1 MINSLSATLNGTLT
15 GKKRVNLETYVQ
27 MHYFDKILQRAN
39 VRLLHMSRGQ
49 YELCR
54 DKMQDADSKT
64 GNSKTGLDLEVKDYY
79 SGNLR
84 SVKTLSGGE
93 SFMASLALALGLAD
107 EVQSCA
113 GGIQLDTMFVDE
125 GFGSL
130 DDSSLQQ
137 AITTLQGLSEG
148 HRLVGIISHVHD
160 LQEMID
166 KKILVKKK
174 RGLQGTGSEVA
185 LVVD

>member
-1 MINSLSATLNGTLT
+1 MINSLSATLNGTLI

-84 SVKTLSGGE
+84 SVKTLSGGGCC
-93 SFMASLALALGLAD
+93 GLPGVPEPAG
-107 EVQSCA
+107 A
-113 GGIQLDTMFVDE
+113 GG
-125 GFGSL
+125 
-130 DDSSLQQ
+130 
-137 AITTLQGLSEG
+137 
-148 HRLVGIISHVHD
+148 
-160 LQEMID
+160 
-166 KKILVKKK
+166 
-174 RGLQGTGSEVA
+174 
-185 LVVD
+185 